1 MSVLLFIITFANN
14 FNMFFLMSSALAALI
29 GLLVS
34 IILILRKLS
43 PVYSLILGAL
53 IGGLLAG
60 WGLELTVTNMIGG
73 VQKISN
79 AIIRILAAGVLTGML
94 VKTGAAS
101 TIASG
106 IIKALGEKYIYLA
119 LALSA
124 LLLTAMG
131 VFIDVAVITIAPI
144 AIIMGSKLNL
154 SKFKL
159 LLAMIGGGKCGN
171 ILSPNPNT
179 ILAAENFD
187 APLSSVMAAGILP
200 ALIGLVVTVFVI
212 IPLMPKGN
220 IMNTESITDAKKGN
234 KAKKEEEQLPSL
246 WSSLLGPIVTIVLL
260 ALRPLANIQID
271 PMIALP
277 VGGIVGIIVTGHWK
291 NMGNCL
297 SYGLEKMSG
306 IAILLVGTGALA
318 GVIQASDIKDVLV
331 GALEGWSNGGTI
343 IAPIAGALMS
353 AASASTTAGA
363 TIASASFS
371 DTIIAAGVSAVWGAA
386 MVNAGATVLD
396 HLPHGSFFHATGGTM
411 GFSIKER
418 LKLIPYESIV
428 GLVLAVCS
436 VSVCLL
442 MQYFDDKIQCLLE
455 LIKSWL

>member
-1 MSVLLFIITFANN
+1 MN
-14 FNMFFLMSSALAALI
+14 SALAALI
-29 GLLVS
+29 GLTLS
-34 IILILRKLS
+34 IVLIIRKIS

-60 WGLELTVTNMIGG
+60 WGLETTVAKMIIG
-73 VQKISN
+73 VKDITP
-79 AIIRILAAGVLTGML
+79 AIVRIIAAGVLTGML

-101 TIASG
+101 TIAKS

-144 AIIMGSKLNL
+144 AIIMGSKLRL

-171 ILSPNPNT
+171 IISPNPNT
-179 ILAAENFD
+179 IIAAENFD
-187 APLSSVMAAGILP
+187 APLSSVMGAGIVP
-200 ALIGLVVTVFVI
+200 AVIGLVITVFVI
-212 IPLMPKGN
+212 IPLMPKGELMEGN
-220 IMNTESITDAKKGN
+220 IVENED
-234 KAKKEEEQLPSL
+234 EQLPAL
-246 WSSLLGPIVTIVLL
+246 WRSLLGPIVTILLL
-260 ALRPLANIQID
+260 ALRPIAGIVVD

-277 VGGIVGIIVTGHWK
+277 AGGMVGIIATGNWK
-291 NMGNCL
+291 NMGTCL
-297 SYGLEKMSG
+297 SSGLEKMSG
-306 IAILLVGTGALA
+306 IAILLVGTGTLA

-331 GALEGWSNGGTI
+331 GLLDGWSNGGTFM
-343 IAPIAGALMS
+343 APIAGMLMS

-371 DTIIAAGVSAVWGAA
+371 DAIMAAGVAAVWGAA

-396 HLPHGSFFHATGGTM
+396 HLPHGSFFHATGGSM
-411 GFSIKER
+411 GLAVKER
-418 LKLIPYESIV
+418 LKLIPYESLV
-428 GLVLAVCS
+428 GLVLTICS
-436 VSVCLL
+436 VAMYMLV
-442 MQYFDDKIQCLLE
+442 
-455 LIKSWL
+455 

>member
-1 MSVLLFIITFANN
+1 MN
-14 FNMFFLMSSALAALI
+14 SALAALI
-29 GLLVS
+29 GLVLS

-43 PVYSLILGAL
+43 PVYSLMLGAL
-53 IGGLLAG
+53 VGGLLAG
-60 WGLELTVTNMIGG
+60 WGMQTTVSHMIVG
-73 VQKISN
+73 VQDISK
-79 AIIRILAAGVLTGML
+79 AIIRIIAAGVLTGML

-101 TIASG
+101 TIAKS

-144 AIIMGSKLNL
+144 AIIMGSKLKL

-179 ILAAENFD
+179 IVAADNFE
-187 APLSSVMAAGILP
+187 APLSSVMAAGVVP

-212 IPLMPKGN
+212 IPLMPKGEL
-220 IMNTESITDAKKGN
+220 MQDEVLDD
-234 KAKKEEEQLPSL
+234 KEEYLPPLWQSL
-246 WSSLLGPIVTIVLL
+246 TGPIVTIVLL
-260 ALRPLANIQID
+260 ALRPICNIEVD

-277 VGGIVGIIVTGHWK
+277 VGGLIGIAATGNLK
-291 NMGNCL
+291 KIGVCL
-297 SYGLEKMSG
+297 LYGLEKMSG

-318 GVIQASDIKDVLV
+318 GVIQASDIKEVLV
-331 GALEGWSNGGTI
+331 NLLAGWSNGGTFM
-343 IAPIAGALMS
+343 APIAGALMS

-363 TIASASFS
+363 TIASASFA
-371 DTIIAAGVSAVWGAA
+371 DAIMAAGVASIWGAA
-386 MVNAGATVLD
+386 MVNAGATILD
-396 HLPHGSFFHATGGTM
+396 HLPHGSFFHATGGSM
-411 GFSIKER
+411 GFSVKER

-428 GLVLAVCS
+428 GLVLTICS
-436 VSVCLL
+436 VI
-442 MQYFDDKIQCLLE
+442 MYMFIG
-455 LIKSWL
+455 